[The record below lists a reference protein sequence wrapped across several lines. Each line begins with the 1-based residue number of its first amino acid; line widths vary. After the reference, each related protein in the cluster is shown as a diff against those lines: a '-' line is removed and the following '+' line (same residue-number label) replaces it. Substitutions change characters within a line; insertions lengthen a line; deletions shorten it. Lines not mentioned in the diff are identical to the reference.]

1 MNSLGN
7 NKYPF
12 KILNLCWFYFIDSR
26 DKSVYLALNG
36 AFPLKMDPW
45 EYDRWIFW
53 VKIPFKF
60 MLTHNDRVLSKTSI
74 TTFKKNG
81 MFSSILVMYIIRH
94 IMLLFPS
101 FDGWDVSYYFSLISL
116 NLRTVDTPFFYFFCH
131 LHLLFCEVF
140 SNNLHL
146 TYFIVKFIMNL

>member
-1 MNSLGN
+1 MNSLCN

-26 DKSVYLALNG
+26 DKSVYLPLNG
-36 AFPLKMDPW
+36 AFPLKMDSW

-60 MLTHNDRVLSKTSI
+60 MLAHNDRVPSKTSI
-74 TTFKKNG
+74 TTFKKNDI
-81 MFSSILVMYIIRH
+81 FSSILVMYIIRH

-116 NLRTVDTPFFYFFCH
+116 NLRTVDTPFFY
-131 LHLLFCEVF
+131 
-140 SNNLHL
+140 
-146 TYFIVKFIMNL
+146 YFAIYICSSVN